1 MEKNIKRMKRAEIMN
16 EFYGSIN
23 EDARLEKSRQGQME
37 YFVTMNYIH
46 KFLKPGD
53 RVLEIGAGT
62 GRYSVALAKEGYKV
76 SSVELVAG
84 NLNKLREKARGLDN
98 IDAHQGDA
106 LDLGRFGDDSFD
118 VTLSFGPMYHL
129 YEPEDHRLG
138 EDEDNDQGFPGRAHL
153 EKDEEASDDPADHHG
168 CGRLITIQDGY
179 KP

>member
-23 EDARLEKSRQGQME
+23 EDARLEKSRQGQLE

-84 NLNKLREKARGLDN
+84 NLNKLREN
-98 IDAHQGDA
+98 
-106 LDLGRFGDDSFD
+106 
-118 VTLSFGPMYHL
+118 
-129 YEPEDHRLG
+129 
-138 EDEDNDQGFPGRAHL
+138 
-153 EKDEEASDDPADHHG
+153 
-168 CGRLITIQDGY
+168 
-179 KP
+179 